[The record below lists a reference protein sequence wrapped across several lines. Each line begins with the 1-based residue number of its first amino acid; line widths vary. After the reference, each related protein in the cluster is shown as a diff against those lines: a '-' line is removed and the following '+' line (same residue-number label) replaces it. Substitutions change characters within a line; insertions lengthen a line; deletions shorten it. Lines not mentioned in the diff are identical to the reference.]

1 FGFRHILKENWK
13 FLVILLLGVVILW
26 FNTMGGNFVSDD
38 YATIPQNPLI
48 MSFKHGL
55 NGWMGGLINWFL
67 AVTFGIGSSIPYH
80 ITSLLIYLAVLLVV
94 FVLIN
99 VILENSLI
107 AKMSVII
114 FAVFPIHVEA
124 VTWIAGRPYLL
135 NALFVILSL
144 IAFVLYSKTEN
155 KKYFWWFLVL
165 AFLTFVA
172 EKTRSTALPLLGVL
186 YWISFDHKLKKK
198 LNLGKILLLFAGLFL
213 IVIIVL
219 WPQMMDRIQTVN
231 SGTNVSDSIF
241 YDPLFQ
247 YPTAI
252 PKYLQLIW
260 APTDLTL
267 YHTMY
272 VIPTWLNWSIL
283 LIYLTA
289 LIWFFVKDKRI
300 FFALAFIFASTA
312 PSMAPVKI
320 SWLVAERYMF
330 LGSLGMAIV
339 LALFLEK
346 IYQKQKIISLILLT
360 ILVSFYGT
368 RVFLRNIDW
377 QTNHNLWVNT
387 CQVSPNSHNAWN
399 NIGDDYDKLKQY
411 DNAIKGFGQST
422 FVKQN
427 YADAYHNQ
435 ANIFYKIGRLDLA
448 SLTYEKGLS
457 YNPYL
462 YQSYMSLVQID
473 LTENNID
480 SLTNHLNKMQ
490 QIKPNDPQVIYISAA
505 AYAKVG
511 KIEEA
516 KKLADV
522 LYKQFPNIKEVK
534 DLYDSLNTEHKN

>member
-1 FGFRHILKENWK
+1 MKNRI
-13 FLVILLLGVVILW
+13 
-26 FNTMGGNFVSDD
+26 
-38 YATIPQNPLI
+38 
-48 MSFKHGL
+48 
-55 NGWMGGLINWFL
+55 
-67 AVTFGIGSSIPYH
+67 GI
-80 ITSLLIYLAVLLVV
+80 
-94 FVLIN
+94 
-99 VILENSLI
+99 
-107 AKMSVII
+107 
-114 FAVFPIHVEA
+114 
-124 VTWIAGRPYLL
+124 
-135 NALFVILSL
+135 
-144 IAFVLYSKTEN
+144 
-155 KKYFWWFLVL
+155 
-165 AFLTFVA
+165 
-172 EKTRSTALPLLGVL
+172 
-186 YWISFDHKLKKK
+186 
-198 LNLGKILLLFAGLFL
+198 
-213 IVIIVL
+213 
-219 WPQMMDRIQTVN
+219 VN
-231 SGTNVSDSIF
+231 SGYNLSDSIF
-241 YDPLFQ
+241 YNPLFQ

-252 PKYLQLIW
+252 PNYLQLLW
-260 APTDLTL
+260 FPVDLTL

-272 VIPTWLNWSIL
+272 VLPLWLNWLIFLNYLAL
-283 LIYLTA
+283 LIY
-289 LIWFFVKDKRI
+289 FYVKDKRY
-300 FFALAFIFASTA
+300 FWSLCFIFMAIA
-312 PSMAPVKI
+312 PSISPIKV

-330 LGSLGMAIV
+330 LGSLGYCSF
-339 LALFLEK
+339 LALLIVDHEK
-346 IYQKQKIISLILLT
+346 KLKLVAPTLIISILIYYT
-360 ILVSFYGT
+360 VRTYT
-368 RVFLRNIDW
+368 RNIDW

-399 NIGDDYDKLKQY
+399 NIGDDYDKIKDY
-411 DNAIKGFGQST
+411 DNAIKGFTQSVL
-422 FVKQN
+422 VKPN